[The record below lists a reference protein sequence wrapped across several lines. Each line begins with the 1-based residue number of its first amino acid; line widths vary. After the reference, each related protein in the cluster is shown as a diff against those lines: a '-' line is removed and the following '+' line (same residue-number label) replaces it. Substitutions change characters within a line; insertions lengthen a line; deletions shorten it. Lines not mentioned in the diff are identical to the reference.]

1 MECFRCDQPAV
12 QECARCGALY
22 CDDHGDTLCE
32 RCMDPFNALP
42 SSRVYRGSLLALL
55 IGTVFAVWL
64 LVRPGSSDAGSP
76 PAGLIGVLP
85 SNTVAAGAPTPTAT
99 PPVTTGNPPRATAT
113 PQPPAQTQA
122 PTPPPATAT
131 AAPTSTTRSYTVVA
145 GDTLTVIGNRE
156 QPANVTAADY
166 VARIYQANPTL
177 GPNSILLIGQVITLP

>member
-64 LVRPGSSDAGSP
+64 LVRPGTGDAGGP
-76 PAGLIGVLP
+76 PAGLVGVLP
-85 SNTVAAGAPTPTAT
+85 STTV
-99 PPVTTGNPPRATAT
+99 V
-113 PQPPAQTQA
+113 
-122 PTPPPATAT
+122 ATAT
-131 AAPTSTTRSYTVVA
+131 AEVPPAGTETPVPPPPTEAPPQGSPTP
-145 GDTLTVIGNRE
+145 
-156 QPANVTAADY
+156 QPRRRPRPHGRTPSRP
-166 VARIYQANPTL
+166 ARR
-177 GPNSILLIGQVITLP
+177 

>member
-64 LVRPGSSDAGSP
+64 LVRPGTGDAGTP
-76 PAGLIGVLP
+76 PAGLVGVLP
-85 SNTVAAGAPTPTAT
+85 STTIVPTATVTVEAAPAGGETPAPPAATEAPPQASSTPSAATPTPTTRTHA
-99 PPVTTGNPPRATAT
+99 V
-113 PQPPAQTQA
+113 A
-122 PTPPPATAT
+122 P
-131 AAPTSTTRSYTVVA
+131 
-145 GDTLTVIGNRE
+145 GETLTIIANNFRGNVPVNE
-156 QPANVTAADY
+156 YLQQM
-166 VARIYQANPTL
+166 YQLNNL
-177 GPNSILLIGQVITLP
+177 GPNSILSVGQTITLP

>member
-64 LVRPGSSDAGSP
+64 LVRPGTGDAGTP
-76 PAGLIGVLP
+76 PAGLVGVLP
-85 SNTVAAGAPTPTAT
+85 SSTTV
-99 PPVTTGNPPRATAT
+99 ATAT
-113 PQPPAQTQA
+113 ATVAPPPAGAETPVAPAPTEAPPQA
-122 PTPPPATAT
+122 SPTPPPPTAS
-131 AAPTSTTRSYTVVA
+131 PTTRTHAVA
-145 GDTLTVIGNRE
+145 AGETLTII
-156 QPANVTAADY
+156 ANNFRGAVPVNEY
-166 VARIYQANPTL
+166 LQQIYQLNNL
-177 GPNSILLIGQVITLP
+177 GPNSILSVGQTITLP